1 MNRNMNQKEEL
12 SVNKRGAI
20 GLALVLVS
28 ALLAGCSDSPTT
40 PTPTPSSNVK
50 AISAANQALIAAVGG
65 GISGIEKPGG
75 SAPESDPQKILNG
88 FDALK
93 KRLSGQGGNLSFK
106 KSSGALEK
114 TTVTDTVTE
123 TIISGGATG
132 ICGERPLFVGTI
144 AFSGSYREIV
154 DEDPD
159 DGTPESDETE
169 IYDFTLQFSE
179 TCNAAGADIAS
190 TQFVLNG
197 TIVFTDNL
205 DAVNSETANFSDF
218 TVTLSPT
225 TVNGVKG
232 ETEVYS
238 GSISI
243 TTNCLVETT
252 FTISTVVPIF
262 YPDGDVDCPTAGK
275 ILVTGG
281 GVTSAVTF
289 TASGG
294 VQIDEGNNGTIDKTF
309 ADCEDADV
317 CKT

>member
-1 MNRNMNQKEEL
+1 MNRKINQKQTL
-12 SVNKRGAI
+12 FVNRRGTI

-28 ALLAGCSDSPTT
+28 ALLAGCPDTTT
-40 PTPTPSSNVK
+40 PPTPSSNVK

-65 GISGIEKPGG
+65 GISGMGKPGG

-106 KSSGALEK
+106 KSSSALEK
-114 TTVTDTVTE
+114 TTVTDTVTD
-123 TIISGGATG
+123 TIISGGEIG
-132 ICGERPLFVGTI
+132 ICGKDTLFVGTI

-154 DEDPD
+154 DEDPA

-169 IYDFTLQFSE
+169 LYDNFTLKFTE
-179 TCNAAGADIAS
+179 TCLETATGIVS
-190 TQFVLNG
+190 TEMVLNG
-197 TIVFTDNL
+197 AIAFTDNL
-205 DAVNSETANFSDF
+205 DAVNSETAKFSNF
-218 TVTLSPT
+218 TVTFSPT

-232 ETEVYS
+232 EAEVYS

-252 FTISTVVPIF
+252 FTISTVVSIF

-275 ILVTGG
+275 LLVTGG

-309 ADCEDADV
+309 AHCDDADA